1 MLPVFAAEVGIVA
14 DPEIRFAQN
23 GRAWATIRCVAK
35 DRVRGENGQW
45 SDGDPCFID
54 VVVNQGAEHL
64 ADSVMKGDSL
74 LVIGKLKQ
82 RHYEVDGQKRS
93 SYQVTADSV
102 GVSLRWGPA
111 KSSKVTGDSGA
122 VRAVAD
128 AFGAT
133 EVQESAPPF

>member
-14 DPEIRFAQN
+14 DPEIRFSQN

-35 DRVRGENGQW
+35 DRVRDDNGQW
-45 SDGDPCFID
+45 TDGDPCFID

-64 ADSVMKGDSL
+64 AESVMKGDSL

-93 SYQVTADSV
+93 SYQVTADSI
-102 GVSLRWGPA
+102 GVSLKWGTA
-111 KSSKVTGDSGA
+111 KTARVLGDAGVKNVTE
-122 VRAVAD
+122 

-133 EVQESAPPF
+133 PVQDTAAPF